1 MPTTQPRLAGDRVK
15 SDVLFQ
21 RILIRDLTLSCSIG
35 VSDEERARRQRLRI
49 KDRISAMS
57 RAIREFAAGP
67 IRT

>member
-1 MPTTQPRLAGDRVK
+1 MSARLTSLHAKHD
-15 SDVLFQ
+15 
-21 RILIRDLTLSCSIG
+21 ILNAKISQEASRPNPCSL
-35 VSDEERARRQRLRI
+35 RLQALKRQRLRI